1 MRRKMELRTASK
13 SFDAKEEMTFDFVNG
28 KFAARPR
35 MATKGGTEAGSTTEP
50 RMEHFLRP

>member
-35 MATKGGTEAGSTTEP
+35 MATKGGTEAGSTAEP